1 MSHKESSAAINKFCQ
16 EECDIYKIRLR
27 LKKDG
32 SVHEMDT
39 MFPGLHIDG
48 GKPIGNGEIAE
59 QSMNKLGNYANV
71 LRSMRWDNQEYAVF
85 WISVNLNEEYA
96 RSHHGRNPHPPADPM
111 F

>member
-1 MSHKESSAAINKFCQ
+1 MG
-16 EECDIYKIRLR
+16 YL
-27 LKKDG
+27 
-32 SVHEMDT
+32 HEMDT

-48 GKPIGNGEIAE
+48 GKPVGNGEI
-59 QSMNKLGNYANV
+59 ANV

-96 RSHHGRNPHPPADPM
+96 KSPADRNHHPSADPM